1 MPYDPNYP
9 PTNAPLES
17 APMREQFTG
26 LKDLI
31 DAIPAGP
38 QGPEGPPGPEGPE
51 GPVGSDGPAG
61 ADGAQGPQ
69 GPEGPQGPPGEVSP
83 QQLSDAIAGTSSNV
97 NSVSLLSMIVSDP
110 PQQFEVQ
117 AIVDKIDE
125 LINTLYR

>member
-1 MPYDPNYP
+1 MPFDPNLP
-9 PTNAPLES
+9 QENTEIDAVQ
-17 APMREQFTG
+17 MRTQLNG

-38 QGPEGPPGPEGPE
+38 QGPEGPAGA
-51 GPVGSDGPAG
+51 DGPAG
-61 ADGAQGPQ
+61 SDGADGPPGAEGPE

-125 LINTLYR
+125 LINALYR